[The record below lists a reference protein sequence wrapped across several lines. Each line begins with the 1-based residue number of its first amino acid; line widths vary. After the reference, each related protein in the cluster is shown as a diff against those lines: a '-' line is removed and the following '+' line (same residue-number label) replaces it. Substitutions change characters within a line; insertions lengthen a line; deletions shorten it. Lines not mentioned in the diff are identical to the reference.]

1 MSRHQPLPYLPAMF
15 ATCMLFQVLYVACI
29 ISWSLFPNIPAHTA
43 MINLFPQFQLLDV
56 PSFIY
61 GLVASMIYGWFIA
74 ATFVFFYNLWP
85 SVASMIAGRK
95 TVAQ

>member
-1 MSRHQPLPYLPAMF
+1 MSRHQSLPYLPAMF

-29 ISWSLFPNIPAHTA
+29 IAWSLFPAALPHAAVIA
-43 MINLFPQFQLLDV
+43 LFPGFRLLDV

-61 GLVASMIYGWFIA
+61 GLVASMFYGWFIA

-85 SVASMIAGRK
+85 GIAAVTSRRDAV
-95 TVAQ
+95 TQ